1 MTDRLTRV
9 HFKPIRENSAL
20 LIRLDLKSSSRMR
33 SVEFEIEPGAAM
45 AVMRELQQFQ
55 AKFDWQSAKPLAPK
69 GKPRLRVVDPS
80 D

>member
-1 MTDRLTRV
+1 
-9 HFKPIRENSAL
+9 
-20 LIRLDLKSSSRMR
+20 MR

-69 GKPRLRVVDPS
+69 GKPRLRVVDPP